1 MKTNLSLT
9 LRPFGQGIRLDYL
22 HRHVIPSGLLQQFDQ
37 HGLTH
42 ITHRPSFFGKALV
55 DRHDSDA
62 AIPLLTERKA
72 E

>member
-9 LRPFGQGIRLDYL
+9 LQPFGQGIRLDYL
-22 HRHVIPSGLLQQFDQ
+22 HRHVIPSGLLQQLDQ
-37 HGLTH
+37 DGLTH
-42 ITHRPSFFGKALV
+42 VTPRPAFFGKALM

-62 AIPLLTERKA
+62 AIPSLTERKA